1 MDLTNK
7 HKSKEGKIYNL
18 PKSVSKY
25 QYGFVL
31 QSQRYGHT
39 YFSTMDYLDI
49 DHAFQA
55 CMNYL
60 RDLLMTHK
68 LPIGMTIEETKSKK
82 IKTGM
87 VGVHVTV
94 SDDRNDARVTAT
106 LFDALGKHTTKTV
119 GYALQDTVEFDL
131 LLNKAKQ
138 MRSKCLQDEATRQ
151 INAIPTIVMPVLDN
165 NGLPVKQSLGEI

>member
-7 HKSKEGKIYNL
+7 HKSKEGKVYNL

-31 QSQRYGHT
+31 QSQRHGHT
-39 YFSTMDYLDI
+39 YFSVLDYLDL

-60 RDLLMTHK
+60 RDLLTTSM
-68 LPIGMTIEETKSKK
+68 LPMGMTIEETKSKK

-94 SDDRNDARVTAT
+94 RDDRNDARVTAT
-106 LFDALGKHTTKTV
+106 LFDAHGKHSTKSV
-119 GYALQDTVEFDL
+119 GYAVEGTLEFDL

-151 INAIPTIVMPVLDN
+151 INSIPTIVFPVLDN
-165 NGLPVKQSLGEI
+165 SGFPVKQSLGEI